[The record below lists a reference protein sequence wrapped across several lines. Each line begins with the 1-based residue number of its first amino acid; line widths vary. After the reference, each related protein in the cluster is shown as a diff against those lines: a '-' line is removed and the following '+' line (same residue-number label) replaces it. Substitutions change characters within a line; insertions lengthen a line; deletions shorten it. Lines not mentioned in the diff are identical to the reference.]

1 MIFKGNARK
10 GPVDLALHLSNAVEN
25 ENVTLHSLHG
35 AASDDLYGAFRE
47 WALIADQSRAKK
59 PLYSLSINP
68 DPDQRALTPEEWAR
82 AIEAAE
88 AKLGLTGQPRAVVF
102 HEKIGESDGE
112 LRKHCHVV
120 WSRVDGK
127 TLKAIPTSHD
137 RYKLKACAKEL
148 CREFDLELREERRK
162 TEAFDLA
169 ISQGKNRDPETAAK
183 RKTTITTLWREHED
197 RAAFDGAMRQH
208 GYVIARGDKRAF
220 VVVDRDGATHALPR
234 QVNGV
239 KTKDVKARLGDPAA
253 FPNVEAAI
261 EEQRIRTVQN
271 EPVITPQHRISMTRQ
286 QKLMRKYRRMAQRAD
301 LLSETRR
308 AALAEEQQRMMDRHK
323 QERTRLRRIQRQQ
336 DTRILTKRHRDKP
349 KGALGMISKLI
360 GYGMLINWKHAQQD
374 RERER
379 QFAISRDDLRA
390 AQTRE
395 RARLDRKKDHIQQQ
409 EQREARSLKHRFV
422 SIQPTH
428 DKQKE
433 ARRSGPLLNGLA

>member
-1 MIFKGNARK
+1 
-10 GPVDLALHLSNAVEN
+10 
-25 ENVTLHSLHG
+25 
-35 AASDDLYGAFRE
+35 
-47 WALIADQSRAKK
+47 
-59 PLYSLSINP
+59 
-68 DPDQRALTPEEWAR
+68 
-82 AIEAAE
+82 
-88 AKLGLTGQPRAVVF
+88 
-102 HEKIGESDGE
+102 
-112 LRKHCHVV
+112 
-120 WSRVDGK
+120 
-127 TLKAIPTSHD
+127 
-137 RYKLKACAKEL
+137 
-148 CREFDLELREERRK
+148 
-162 TEAFDLA
+162 
-169 ISQGKNRDPETAAK
+169 
-183 RKTTITTLWREHED
+183 
-197 RAAFDGAMRQH
+197 
-208 GYVIARGDKRAF
+208 
-220 VVVDRDGATHALPR
+220 HALPR

-422 SIQPTH
+422 S
-428 DKQKE
+428 
-433 ARRSGPLLNGLA
+433 